1 MSAKKQIQK
10 EDWQQR
16 LQTFTSGNKGRT
28 SAIAAE
34 GMTLVENK
42 PLVSVN
48 YDPAGKGND
57 MIISLEG
64 FSHTVNTPVELFIS
78 EGSNGV
84 ISTLEVV
91 DQNGKSTFL
100 RLL

>member
-1 MSAKKQIQK
+1 MSTRKQIQTS
-10 EDWQQR
+10 EWQQR

-48 YDPAGKGND
+48 FDPVGKGND
-57 MIISLEG
+57 LVISVKG
-64 FSHTVNTPVELFIS
+64 FSHTVNEPVEMYIT
-78 EGSNGV
+78 EESNGV
-84 ISTLEVV
+84 VSTLEVV